1 MTIEEYLEKTL
12 EHLGVEGE
20 VEIAIEESD
29 DKLSIF
35 ITVPQEE
42 VALLIGSRGETIDA
56 IELLTKL
63 TFKDEYEGK
72 RIILDINE
80 YRVQQEERL
89 KEKALNIAYQVLE
102 TGRPYELRYLN
113 SYERFLVH
121 SILAEEEELAELESF
136 SEDREFGR
144 VLVIALKEEATEN
157 AESSESE
164 SESDDEEAAEIE
176 DSSENEEELEIE

>member
-1 MTIEEYLEKTL
+1 MTIQEYLEKTL
-12 EHLGVEGE
+12 EHLGIEGE
-20 VEIAIEESD
+20 VEIATEESD
-29 DKLSIF
+29 DRFRIS

-80 YRVQQEERL
+80 YRIQQEERL

-102 TGRPYELRYLN
+102 TGRAYELRYLN

-121 SILAEEEELAELESF
+121 SILAEEEGLEELETF
-136 SEDREFGR
+136 SEDKESGR
-144 VLVIALKEEATEN
+144 VLVIALKEN
-157 AESSESE
+157 AEQNEESE
-164 SESDDEEAAEIE
+164 EVI
-176 DSSENEEELEIE
+176 EEEFI

>member
-20 VEIAIEESD
+20 IEIATEESED
-29 DKLSIF
+29 RLRIS

-89 KEKALNIAYQVLE
+89 KEKALDIAYQVLE
-102 TGRPYELRYLN
+102 TGRSYELRYLN

-121 SILAEEEELAELESF
+121 SILAEEEDLAELESF
-136 SEDREFGR
+136 SEDRKSGR
-144 VLVIALKEEATEN
+144 VLVIALKEEAASNNED
-157 AESSESE
+157 SE
-164 SESDDEEAAEIE
+164 EIE
-176 DSSENEEELEIE
+176 EVESPEEE

>member
-12 EHLGVEGE
+12 EHLGIEGE
-20 VEIAIEESD
+20 IEITTEESD
-29 DKLSIF
+29 DRFRIS

-63 TFKDEYEGK
+63 AFKDKYEGK

-89 KEKALNIAYQVLE
+89 KEKAINIAYQVLE
-102 TGRPYELRYLN
+102 SGRPYELRYLN

-121 SILAEEEELAELESF
+121 SILAEEEDLKDLETF

-144 VLVIALKEEATEN
+144 VLVIALKEESKQNE
-157 AESSESE
+157 
-164 SESDDEEAAEIE
+164 DEEVIEEDEII
-176 DSSENEEELEIE
+176 EEELI

>member
-12 EHLGVEGE
+12 EHLGIEGE
-20 VEIAIEESD
+20 IEIATEESD
-29 DKLSIF
+29 DRLRIS

-63 TFKDEYEGK
+63 TFKDKYEAK

-89 KEKALNIAYQVLE
+89 KEKAIDIAYQVLE
-102 TGRPYELRYLN
+102 TGKPYELRYLN

-121 SILAEEEELAELESF
+121 SILAEEAELQDLETF

-144 VLVIALKEEATEN
+144 VLVIALKEESEEN
-157 AESSESE
+157 
-164 SESDDEEAAEIE
+164 DDEAEE
-176 DSSENEEELEIE
+176 VENENN